1 MLPIER
7 PGKIV
12 CVGLNY
18 HAHAEEQG
26 RPVPDHPIL
35 FAKWPTSLVGPGDPI
50 LLPPPEVTRAVD
62 AEAELGVV
70 IGSRVKAVSA
80 ENALEAVRG
89 YLCAND
95 VSARDVQRADRQFT
109 RAKSFDT
116 FCPVGPELVP
126 AAEVPDPQALTIRGL
141 VNGEVRQES
150 HSGRMS
156 VTIPEILSNFSAL
169 GYSPGDVLS
178 TGTVSGVAGFK
189 SPEERARLY
198 LKPGDV
204 IEAEIERIGVLRNP
218 VVSWQEAHGE
228 PAPPRIRPWGDA

>member
-126 AAEVPDPQALTIRGL
+126 AADVPDPQALLLRGL
-141 VNGEVRQES
+141 VNAEVRQES
-150 HSGRMS
+150 STGDMIFG
-156 VTIPEILSNFSAL
+156 VAELIAFASAAMTL
-169 GYSPGDVLS
+169 EPGDLLL
-178 TGTVSGVAGFK
+178 TGTPGGVGEFRD
-189 SPEERARLY
+189 PPLY
-198 LKPGDV
+198 LADGDEV
-204 IEAEIERIGVLRNP
+204 TVEIDGIGALTNP
-218 VVSWQEAHGE
+218 VRG
-228 PAPPRIRPWGDA
+228 

>member
-18 HAHAEEQG
+18 RAHAEEQG
-26 RPVPDHPIL
+26 RPVPERPVL
-35 FAKWPTSLVGPGDPI
+35 FAKWPTSLVGPGAPI
-50 LLPPPEVTRAVD
+50 LLPPPAVTRAVD

-70 IGSRVKAVSA
+70 IGARVKGVSV

-95 VSARDVQRADRQFT
+95 VSARDVQRDDRQFT
-109 RAKSFDT
+109 RGKSFDT

-126 AAEVPDPQALTIRGL
+126 VAEVPDPQALSIRGL

-150 HSGRMS
+150 TTADMIFG
-156 VTIPEILSNFSAL
+156 VAELIAFASAATTL
-169 GYSPGDVLS
+169 EPGDLLL
-178 TGTVSGVAGFK
+178 TGTPGGVGEFRD
-189 SPEERARLY
+189 PPLY
-198 LKPGDV
+198 LADGDEV
-204 IEAEIERIGVLRNP
+204 TVEIERIGTLTNP
-218 VVSWQEAHGE
+218 VRG
-228 PAPPRIRPWGDA
+228 

>member
-18 HAHAEEQG
+18 RAHAEEQG
-26 RPVPDHPIL
+26 RPLPEHPIL
-35 FAKWPTSLVGPGDPI
+35 FAKWTTSLVGPGAPI
-50 LLPPPEVTRAVD
+50 LLPPVSAAVD

-70 IGSRVKAVSA
+70 IGSRVKGVSV

-89 YLCAND
+89 YVCAND

-116 FCPVGPELVP
+116 FCPVGELVP
-126 AAEVPDPQALTIRGL
+126 AAEVPDPQKLPLRGL

-150 HSGRMS
+150 TTADMVFG
-156 VTIPEILSNFSAL
+156 VAELIAFAAEAITLE
-169 GYSPGDVLS
+169 PGDLLL
-178 TGTVSGVAGFK
+178 TGTPGGVGEFRD
-189 SPEERARLY
+189 PPLY
-198 LKPGDV
+198 LAAGDEV
-204 IEAEIERIGVLRNP
+204 TVEIEGVGTLTNP
-218 VVSWQEAHGE
+218 VHA
-228 PAPPRIRPWGDA
+228 